1 MEQTYQYS
9 WIIPFLPLPV
19 PMLIGAGLLL
29 FPSATKS
36 LRRMWAFQSV
46 FLLSIVMIFSI
57 NLFIQQINGSS
68 IYQYVWSWII
78 NNDFSLEF
86 GYLIDPLT
94 SIMSILITT
103 IGIMVLIYSD
113 NYMSYDQ
120 GYLRF
125 FAYMSFFSTSMLGLV
140 TSSNL
145 IQIYI
150 FWELVGMCSYLL
162 IGFWFTRPVSANAC
176 QKAFV
181 TNRVGDFGLLLGI
194 LGFYWITGSFEFRDL
209 FKIFN
214 NLISNNHNEVNFLF
228 VTFCAVLLFS
238 GAVAKSAQFPLHVW
252 LPDAMEGP
260 TPISALIHAATMVA
274 AGIFLVAR
282 LIPLFIV
289 IPHIMNFISL
299 VGVITILFG
308 ATFALAQKDIK
319 RGLAYSTMSQLGYMM
334 LALGM
339 GSYRSAL
346 FHLITHAYSKALLF
360 LGSGSVIHSME
371 TLVGYSPNKSQ
382 NMVYM
387 GGLTKHI
394 PITKTAF
401 LLGTLSLCGIP
412 PLACFWSK
420 DEILNDTWLYSP
432 IFAIIAWFTAGL
444 TAFYMFR
451 IYLLTF
457 EGHLNVHFQN
467 YSGKKNTPL
476 YSISLWG
483 KEDSKRINK
492 NFRLLTLLTMKN
504 HDIFSFFSKKTYLI
518 LIDQNSRNITQPF
531 ITITHFGNKK
541 FFLYPYESDNTM
553 LFPILVLV
561 LFTLFV
567 GSLGI
572 PFNQEGLYLDI
583 LSKWLTPSI
592 NLLHQNLNNSIDWY
606 EFLKDAIFSVSIAL
620 FGIFIAFFLYKP
632 VYSSL
637 QNWDLINS
645 FVKTGPK
652 RILLDKI
659 INGIYDWS
667 YNRGYID
674 AFYARFLI
682 GGIRGLTKLTSFFD
696 RRVIDG
702 ITNGVGVLS
711 FFVGEGIKSAGS
723 GRISSYLFLYFFF
736 VAILLL
742 IYINL
747 LLFLFISFISIVF
760 SFFFLNVYD
769 NPTVGLH
776 ELRPTGIPI
785 R

>member
-1 MEQTYQYS
+1 MEQTYQYA

-19 PMLIGAGLLL
+19 PMLIGVGLIL

-46 FLLSIVMIFSI
+46 LLLSIVITFSI
-57 NLFIQQINGSS
+57 NLSIQQIYGSS
-68 IYQYVWSWII
+68 IYQYVWSWTI

-103 IGIMVLIYSD
+103 IGIMVLVYSD

-162 IGFWFTRPVSANAC
+162 IGFWFTRPVAANAC

-214 NLISNNHNEVNFLF
+214 NLISNNNNEVNFLF
-228 VTFCAVLLFS
+228 VTLCAGLLFA

-299 VGVITILFG
+299 VGIITILFG

-382 NMVYM
+382 NMVFM
-387 GGLTKHI
+387 GGLTKHV
-394 PITKTAF
+394 PITKKAF
-401 LLGTLSLCGIP
+401 LVGTLSLCGIP

-432 IFAIIAWFTAGL
+432 IFAIIPWFTAGL

-467 YSGKKNTPL
+467 YSGKKTTPL

-483 KEDSKRINK
+483 KERSKRITK
-492 NFRLLTLLTMKN
+492 NFRLLALLTMNN
-504 HDIFSFFSKKTYLI
+504 HEIASFFSKKTYR
-518 LIDQNSRNITQPF
+518 IDQNARNSTQPF
-531 ITITHFGNKK
+531 LTITHFENNKV
-541 FFLYPYESDNTM
+541 FSYPYESDNTM

-567 GSLGI
+567 GFIGI
-572 PFNQEGLYLDI
+572 PFNQEGVYLDI
-583 LSKWLTPSI
+583 LSKWLTPPI
-592 NLLHQNLNNSIDWY
+592 NLLHQNLTNSTATDWY
-606 EFLKDAIFSVSIAL
+606 ESFENALFSVSIAL
-620 FGIFIAFFLYKP
+620 FGIFIASFFYKP

-637 QNWDLINS
+637 QNWDFINS
-645 FVKTGPK
+645 FVKTGSK
-652 RILLDKI
+652 RVLLDKT

-674 AFYARFLI
+674 AFYARFFT
-682 GGIRGLTKLTSFFD
+682 GGIRGLSKLTSFFD

-711 FFVGEGIKSAGS
+711 FFVGEGIKSISG
-723 GRISSYLFLYFFF
+723 GRISSYLFFF
-736 VAILLL
+736 
-742 IYINL
+742 
-747 LLFLFISFISIVF
+747 
-760 SFFFLNVYD
+760 FFFLSILLVIYYF
-769 NPTVGLH
+769 LFW
-776 ELRPTGIPI
+776 I
-785 R
+785 

>member
-1 MEQTYQYS
+1 MEQTYQYA
-9 WIIPFLPLPV
+9 WIIPFVPLPV
-19 PMLIGAGLLL
+19 PMLIGVGLLL
-29 FPSATKS
+29 FPTATKN
-36 LRRMWAFQSV
+36 LRRMWAFSSIL
-46 FLLSIVMIFSI
+46 LLSIVMIFSI
-57 NLFIQQINGSS
+57 NLSIQQINSSS
-68 IYQYVWSWII
+68 IYQYVWSWTI

-94 SIMSILITT
+94 SIMSMLITT
-103 IGIMVLIYSD
+103 VGIMVLIYSD
-113 NYMSYDQ
+113 NYMAHDQ

-162 IGFWFTRPVSANAC
+162 IGFWFTRPLAANAC

-209 FKIFN
+209 FEILN
-214 NLISNNHNEVNFLF
+214 NFFYNNEVNSSF
-228 VTFCAVLLFS
+228 VTLCAALLFT

-282 LIPLFIV
+282 LLPLFIV
-289 IPHIMNFISL
+289 IPYIMNFISL
-299 VGVITILFG
+299 IGIITVLLG
-308 ATFALAQKDIK
+308 ATLALAQKDIK

-360 LGSGSVIHSME
+360 LGSGSIIHSME
-371 TLVGYSPNKSQ
+371 TIVGYSPDKSQ
-382 NMVYM
+382 NMVLM
-387 GGLTKHI
+387 GGLTKHV
-394 PITKTAF
+394 PITQISF

-420 DEILNDTWLYSP
+420 DEILNDSWLYST
-432 IFAIIAWFTAGL
+432 IFGIIAWTTAGL

-467 YSGKKNTPL
+467 YSGKQNTPF

-483 KEDSKRINK
+483 KGGSKRINK
-492 NFRLLTLLTMKN
+492 NFRLLRMNNSKSS
-504 HDIFSFFSKKTYLI
+504 SFFSKKTY
-518 LIDQNSRNITQPF
+518 QSNENVRKRVGPF
-531 ITITHFGNKK
+531 INIVHFENKK
-541 FFLYPYESDNTM
+541 SYSYPYESDNTM
-553 LFPILVLV
+553 LFPLFVLGI
-561 LFTLFV
+561 FTFFV

-572 PFNQEGLYLDI
+572 PFNQELDI

-592 NLLHQNLNNSIDWY
+592 NLLHQKLNDSIDWY
-606 EFLKDAIFSVSIAL
+606 EFLKDAIFSVSIAY
-620 FGIFIAFFLYKP
+620 FGIFIASFLYKP
-632 VYSSL
+632 IYSSFK
-637 QNWDLINS
+637 NFDLINL

-652 RILLDKI
+652 RSLWDKI
-659 INGIYDWS
+659 INSLYNWS
-667 YNRGYID
+667 YNRAYID
-674 AFYARFLI
+674 AFYTTSLTGAV
-682 GGIRGLTKLTSFFD
+682 RGLAQLTNFFD

-702 ITNGVGVLS
+702 ITNGVGVMS
-711 FFVGEGIKSAGS
+711 FFVGEGIKYVGG
-723 GRISSYLFLYFFF
+723 GRISSYLFFYLSCVSIFLLVFYFP
-736 VAILLL
+736 
-742 IYINL
+742 
-747 LLFLFISFISIVF
+747 VF
-760 SFFFLNVYD
+760 
-769 NPTVGLH
+769 
-776 ELRPTGIPI
+776 
-785 R
+785 

>member
-1 MEQTYQYS
+1 MEQTYQYA

-19 PMLIGAGLLL
+19 PMLIGLGLLL
-29 FPSATKS
+29 FPTATKS

-46 FLLSIVMIFSI
+46 LLLSIVMIFSM
-57 NLFIQQINGSS
+57 NLSIHQINSS
-68 IYQYVWSWII
+68 SVYQYVWSWII

-103 IGIMVLIYSD
+103 VGILVLIYSD
-113 NYMSYDQ
+113 NYMSHDH

-150 FWELVGMCSYLL
+150 FWELVGICSYLL
-162 IGFWFTRPVSANAC
+162 IGFWFTRPVAAKAC

-209 FKIFN
+209 FQIFN
-214 NLISNNHNEVNFLF
+214 NLISNNEVNFLF
-228 VTFCAVLLFS
+228 VTLCAVLLFA
-238 GAVAKSAQFPLHVW
+238 GAIAKSAQFPLHVW

-282 LIPLFIV
+282 LMPLFIV

-299 VGVITILFG
+299 IGIITVFLG
-308 ATFALAQKDIK
+308 ATLALAQKDIK

-371 TLVGYSPNKSQ
+371 TLVGYCPKKSQ
-382 NMVYM
+382 NMVLM
-387 GGLTKHI
+387 GGLTKHV
-394 PITKTAF
+394 PITKISF

-420 DEILNDTWLYSP
+420 DEILNDSWLYSP
-432 IFAIIAWFTAGL
+432 IFAIIAWSTAGL
-444 TAFYMFR
+444 TAFYMCR

-467 YSGKKNTPL
+467 YSGKKNTPF

-483 KEDSKRINK
+483 KEGSKISNK
-492 NFRLLTLLTMKN
+492 NFRLVTLLKMKN
-504 HDIFSFFSKKTYLI
+504 GRLSFFSNKVYK
-518 LIDQNSRNITQPF
+518 IDENVRNMIQPF
-531 ITITHFGNKK
+531 LSIPHFGNTKTYS
-541 FFLYPYESDNTM
+541 YPYESDNTM
-553 LFPILVLV
+553 LFPILILII
-561 LFTLFV
+561 FTLFV
-567 GSLGI
+567 GFLGI
-572 PFNQEGLYLDI
+572 PFNQDGVNLDI

-592 NLLHQNLNNSIDWY
+592 NLLHKNSNNSIDWY
-606 EFLKDAIFSVSIAL
+606 EFCKDAVFSVSIAS

-632 VYSSL
+632 VYSSF
-637 QNWDLINS
+637 QNLDLINS

-652 RILLDKI
+652 RIFYDKI
-659 INGIYDWS
+659 KNGIYDWS

-674 AFYARFLI
+674 AFYETFLT
-682 GGIRGLTKLTSFFD
+682 GGMRKLAKFAHFFD
-696 RRVIDG
+696 RRIIDG
-702 ITNGVGVLS
+702 IPNGAGLMS
-711 FFVGEGIKSAGS
+711 FFVAEVIKSVGG
-723 GRISSYLFLYFFF
+723 GRISSYLFFYFSYVSICLLSYYFF
-736 VAILLL
+736 
-742 IYINL
+742 NL
-747 LLFLFISFISIVF
+747 
-760 SFFFLNVYD
+760 
-769 NPTVGLH
+769 
-776 ELRPTGIPI
+776 
-785 R
+785 

>member
-1 MEQTYQYS
+1 MEHTYQYA
-9 WIIPFLPLPV
+9 WIIPFAPLPV
-19 PMLIGAGLLL
+19 PVLIGAGLLL
-29 FPSATKS
+29 FPRATKK

-46 FLLSIVMIFSI
+46 LLLSIAMILSI
-57 NLFIQQINGSS
+57 DMSIQQINSSS
-68 IYQYVWSWII
+68 IHQYVWSWII

-103 IGIMVLIYSD
+103 VGIMVLIYSD
-113 NYMSYDQ
+113 NYMSHDQ

-150 FWELVGMCSYLL
+150 FWELVGMSSYLL
-162 IGFWFTRPVSANAC
+162 IGFWFTRPLAANAC

-209 FKIFN
+209 FEIFN
-214 NLISNNHNEVNFLF
+214 NFIYNNEVNVLF
-228 VTFCAVLLFS
+228 VILCAVLLFA

-282 LIPLFIV
+282 LLPLFIV
-289 IPHIMNFISL
+289 IPYIMNLISL
-299 VGVITILFG
+299 IGIITVFLG
-308 ATFALAQKDIK
+308 ATLALAQKDIK

-339 GSYRSAL
+339 GSYRTAL

-371 TLVGYSPNKSQ
+371 TVVGYSPDKSQ
-382 NMVYM
+382 NMVLM
-387 GGLTKHI
+387 GGLTKYV
-394 PITKTAF
+394 PITKTSF

-420 DEILNDTWLYSP
+420 DEILNDSWLYSP

-457 EGHLNVHFQN
+457 EGHLNVHFQD
-467 YSGKKNTPL
+467 YSGKKSTL
-476 YSISLWG
+476 FYSISIWG
-483 KEDSKRINK
+483 KAYSKTINK
-492 NFRLLTLLTMKN
+492 SVRLLTLLRMNSNEMT
-504 HDIFSFFSKKTYLI
+504 SFFSKKTYR
-518 LIDQNSRNITQPF
+518 IDENVRNIIRPF
-531 ITITHFGNKK
+531 ITINHFGNKNTYS
-541 FFLYPYESDNTM
+541 YPYESDNTM
-553 LFPILVLV
+553 LFPLLVLV

-567 GSLGI
+567 GSIGI
-572 PFNQEGLYLDI
+572 SFNHERMALDI
-583 LSKWLTPSI
+583 LTKWLIPSI
-592 NLLHQNLNNSIDWY
+592 NLLHQNSNNSLDWY
-606 EFLKDAIFSVSIAL
+606 EFLKDAIFSVSIAY
-620 FGIFIAFFLYKP
+620 FGIFIALFLYKP

-637 QNWDLINS
+637 QNVDLINLFFKS
-645 FVKTGPK
+645 KVGSN
-652 RILLDKI
+652 RILWDKI
-659 INGIYDWS
+659 INVIYDWS

-674 AFYARFLI
+674 AFYTTSLT
-682 GGIRGLTKLTSFFD
+682 GGIRGLAELTHFFD

-702 ITNGVGVLS
+702 ITNGVGVMS
-711 FFVGEGIKSAGS
+711 FFVGEGIKYVGG
-723 GRISSYLFLYFFF
+723 GRISSYLFLYLSYVSIF
-736 VAILLL
+736 LL
-742 IYINL
+742 IYY
-747 LLFLFISFISIVF
+747 
-760 SFFFLNVYD
+760 FFYITF
-769 NPTVGLH
+769 
-776 ELRPTGIPI
+776 
-785 R
+785 

>member
-1 MEQTYQYS
+1 MEHTYQYA
-9 WIIPFLPLPV
+9 WIIPFAPLPV
-19 PMLIGAGLLL
+19 PVLIGAGLLL
-29 FPSATKS
+29 FPRATKK

-46 FLLSIVMIFSI
+46 LLLSIAMILSI
-57 NLFIQQINGSS
+57 DMSIQQINSSS
-68 IYQYVWSWII
+68 IHQYVWSWII

-103 IGIMVLIYSD
+103 VGIMVLIYSD
-113 NYMSYDQ
+113 NYMSHDQ

-150 FWELVGMCSYLL
+150 FWELVGMSSYLL
-162 IGFWFTRPVSANAC
+162 IGFWFTRPLAANAC

-209 FKIFN
+209 FEIFN
-214 NLISNNHNEVNFLF
+214 NLIYNNEVNVLF
-228 VTFCAVLLFS
+228 VILCAVLLFA

-282 LIPLFIV
+282 LLPLFIV
-289 IPHIMNFISL
+289 IPYIMNLISL
-299 VGVITILFG
+299 IGIITVFLG
-308 ATFALAQKDIK
+308 ATLALAQKDIK

-339 GSYRSAL
+339 GSYRTAL

-371 TLVGYSPNKSQ
+371 TVVGYSPDKSQ
-382 NMVYM
+382 NMVLM
-387 GGLTKHI
+387 GGLTKYV
-394 PITKTAF
+394 PITKTSF

-420 DEILNDTWLYSP
+420 DEILNDSWLYSP

-457 EGHLNVHFQN
+457 EGHFNVHFQD
-467 YSGKKNTPL
+467 YSGKKSTL
-476 YSISLWG
+476 FYSISIWG
-483 KEDSKRINK
+483 KAYSKTINK
-492 NFRLLTLLTMKN
+492 SVRLLTLLRMNSNEMT
-504 HDIFSFFSKKTYLI
+504 SFFSKKTYR
-518 LIDQNSRNITQPF
+518 IDENVRNIIRPF
-531 ITITHFGNKK
+531 ITINHFGNKNTYS
-541 FFLYPYESDNTM
+541 YPYESDNTM
-553 LFPILVLV
+553 LFPLLVLV

-567 GSLGI
+567 GSIGI
-572 PFNQEGLYLDI
+572 SFNHERMALDI
-583 LSKWLTPSI
+583 LTKWLIPSI
-592 NLLHQNLNNSIDWY
+592 NLLHQNSNNSLDWY
-606 EFLKDAIFSVSIAL
+606 EFLKDAIFSVSIAY
-620 FGIFIAFFLYKP
+620 FGIFIALFLYKP

-637 QNWDLINS
+637 QNVDLINLYFKS
-645 FVKTGPK
+645 KVGSN
-652 RILLDKI
+652 RILWDKI
-659 INGIYDWS
+659 INVIYDWS

-674 AFYARFLI
+674 AFYTTSLT
-682 GGIRGLTKLTSFFD
+682 GGIRGLAELTHFFD

-702 ITNGVGVLS
+702 ITNGVGVMS
-711 FFVGEGIKSAGS
+711 FFVGEGIKYVGG
-723 GRISSYLFLYFFF
+723 GRISSYLFLYLSYVSIF
-736 VAILLL
+736 LL
-742 IYINL
+742 IYY
-747 LLFLFISFISIVF
+747 
-760 SFFFLNVYD
+760 FFYITF
-769 NPTVGLH
+769 
-776 ELRPTGIPI
+776 
-785 R
+785 

>member
-1 MEQTYQYS
+1 MEQTYQYA
-9 WIIPFLPLPV
+9 WIIPFIPLPV
-19 PMLIGAGLLL
+19 PMLIGLGLLL
-29 FPSATKS
+29 FPTATKS

-46 FLLSIVMIFSI
+46 LLLSIVMIFSM
-57 NLFIQQINGSS
+57 NLSIQQINSS
-68 IYQYVWSWII
+68 SVYQYVWSWII

-103 IGIMVLIYSD
+103 VGILVLIYSD
-113 NYMSYDQ
+113 SYMSHDH

-162 IGFWFTRPVSANAC
+162 IGFWFTRPVAAKAC

-194 LGFYWITGSFEFRDL
+194 LGFYWITGSFDFRDL
-209 FKIFN
+209 FQILN
-214 NLISNNHNEVNFLF
+214 NLISNNEVNFVF
-228 VTFCAVLLFS
+228 VTLCAVLLFT

-282 LIPLFIV
+282 LMPLFIV

-299 VGVITILFG
+299 IGIITVFFG
-308 ATFALAQKDIK
+308 ATLALAQKDIK

-371 TLVGYSPNKSQ
+371 TLVGYCPKKSQ
-382 NMVYM
+382 NMVLM
-387 GGLTKHI
+387 GGLTKHV
-394 PITKTAF
+394 PITKNSF
-401 LLGTLSLCGIP
+401 FLGTLSLCGIP

-420 DEILNDTWLYSP
+420 DEILNDSWLYSP
-432 IFAIIAWFTAGL
+432 IFAIIAWSTAGL
-444 TAFYMFR
+444 TAFYMCR

-467 YSGKKNTPL
+467 YSGKRNTPL
-476 YSISLWG
+476 YSISIWG
-483 KEDSKRINK
+483 KEGSKISNK
-492 NFRLLTLLTMKN
+492 NFRLVTLLKLKN
-504 HDIFSFFSKKTYLI
+504 RRPSFFSNKVYKMDENVRNLI
-518 LIDQNSRNITQPF
+518 EPF
-531 ITITHFGNKK
+531 LSIPNFGNTKTS
-541 FFLYPYESDNTM
+541 LYPYESDNTM
-553 LFPILVLV
+553 LFPILILI
-561 LFTLFV
+561 LFTLLV
-567 GSLGI
+567 GFLGI
-572 PFNQEGLYLDI
+572 PFNQDVDI

-592 NLLHQNLNNSIDWY
+592 NLLHKNSNNSIDWY
-606 EFLKDAIFSVSIAL
+606 EFCKDAVFSVSIAS

-632 VYSSL
+632 IYSSF
-637 QNWDLINS
+637 QNLDLINS
-645 FVKTGPK
+645 FVKIGPK
-652 RILLDKI
+652 RIFSDKI
-659 INGIYDWS
+659 KNAIYDWS

-674 AFYARFLI
+674 TFYGTFLTV
-682 GGIRGLTKLTSFFD
+682 GVRKLAKITHFFD
-696 RRVIDG
+696 RRIIDG
-702 ITNGVGVLS
+702 IPNGVGFIS
-711 FFVGEGIKSAGS
+711 FFVAEVIKSVGG
-723 GRISSYLFLYFFF
+723 GRISSYLFFYFSYVSMF
-736 VAILLL
+736 LL
-742 IYINL
+742 IYY
-747 LLFLFISFISIVF
+747 
-760 SFFFLNVYD
+760 FLNL
-769 NPTVGLH
+769 NL
-776 ELRPTGIPI
+776 
-785 R
+785 

>member
-1 MEQTYQYS
+1 MEQTYQYA

-19 PMLIGAGLLL
+19 PMLIGVGLIL

-46 FLLSIVMIFSI
+46 LLLSIVITFSI
-57 NLFIQQINGSS
+57 NLSIQQIYGSS
-68 IYQYVWSWII
+68 IYQYVWSWTI

-103 IGIMVLIYSD
+103 IGIMVLVYSD

-162 IGFWFTRPVSANAC
+162 IGFWFTRPVAANAC

-214 NLISNNHNEVNFLF
+214 NLISNNNNEVNFFF
-228 VTFCAVLLFS
+228 VTLCAGLLFA

-299 VGVITILFG
+299 VGIITILFG

-382 NMVYM
+382 NMVFM
-387 GGLTKHI
+387 GGLTKHV
-394 PITKTAF
+394 PITKKAF
-401 LLGTLSLCGIP
+401 LVGTLSLCGIP

-432 IFAIIAWFTAGL
+432 IFAIIPWFTAGL

-467 YSGKKNTPL
+467 YSGKKTTPF

-483 KEDSKRINK
+483 KERSKKITK
-492 NFRLLTLLTMKN
+492 NFRLVALLTMNN
-504 HDIFSFFSKKTYLI
+504 HDIASFFSKKTYR
-518 LIDQNSRNITQPF
+518 IDQNARNSTQPF
-531 ITITHFGNKK
+531 LTITHFENNKV
-541 FFLYPYESDNTM
+541 FSYPYESDNTM

-567 GSLGI
+567 GFIGI
-572 PFNQEGLYLDI
+572 PFNQEGVYLDI
-583 LSKWLTPSI
+583 LSKWLTPPI
-592 NLLHQNLNNSIDWY
+592 NLLHQNLTNSTATDWY
-606 EFLKDAIFSVSIAL
+606 ESFENALFSVSIAL
-620 FGIFIAFFLYKP
+620 FGIFIASFFYKP

-637 QNWDLINS
+637 KNWDFINS
-645 FVKTGPK
+645 FVKTGSK
-652 RILLDKI
+652 RVLLDKT

-674 AFYARFLI
+674 AFYARFFT
-682 GGIRGLTKLTSFFD
+682 GGIRGLSKLTSFFD

-711 FFVGEGIKSAGS
+711 FFVGEGIKSISG
-723 GRISSYLFLYFFF
+723 GRISSYLFFF
-736 VAILLL
+736 
-742 IYINL
+742 
-747 LLFLFISFISIVF
+747 
-760 SFFFLNVYD
+760 FFFLSILLVIYYF
-769 NPTVGLH
+769 LFW
-776 ELRPTGIPI
+776 I
-785 R
+785 

>member
-1 MEQTYQYS
+1 MEQTYQYA
-9 WIIPFLPLPV
+9 WIIPFVPLPV
-19 PMLIGAGLLL
+19 PMLIGVGLLL
-29 FPSATKS
+29 FPTATKN
-36 LRRMWAFQSV
+36 LRRMWSFHSIL
-46 FLLSIVMIFSI
+46 LLSIVMIFSI
-57 NLFIQQINGSS
+57 DLSIQQINSSS

-78 NNDFSLEF
+78 TNDFSLEF

-103 IGIMVLIYSD
+103 VGIMVLIYSD
-113 NYMSYDQ
+113 NYMSHDQ
-120 GYLRF
+120 GYVRF

-150 FWELVGMCSYLL
+150 FWELVGICSYLL
-162 IGFWFTRPVSANAC
+162 IGFWFTRPVAANAC

-209 FKIFN
+209 FEIFN
-214 NLISNNHNEVNFLF
+214 NLIYNNEVNFLF
-228 VTFCAVLLFS
+228 VTLCGVLLFA

-252 LPDAMEGP
+252 LADAMEGP

-282 LIPLFIV
+282 LFPLFIV
-289 IPHIMNFISL
+289 IPSLMNLISL
-299 VGVITILFG
+299 VGIITVFLG
-308 ATFALAQKDIK
+308 ATLALAQKDIK

-339 GSYRSAL
+339 GSYQSAL
-346 FHLITHAYSKALLF
+346 FHLITHGYSKALLF

-371 TLVGYSPNKSQ
+371 TLVGYSPDKSQ
-382 NMVYM
+382 NMVLM
-387 GGLTKHI
+387 GGLTKHV
-394 PITKTAF
+394 PITKNAF

-420 DEILNDTWLYSP
+420 DEILHDSWLYSP
-432 IFAIIAWFTAGL
+432 LFAIIAWSTAGL

-467 YSGKKNTPL
+467 YSGKKNTPF

-483 KEDSKRINK
+483 KGDSRGINT
-492 NFRLLTLLTMKN
+492 NFRLLSLLRMNNQNASLKT
-504 HDIFSFFSKKTYLI
+504 KKTYR
-518 LIDQNSRNITQPF
+518 IDENVRNRTQPV

-541 FFLYPYESDNTM
+541 TYLYPYESDNTM
-553 LFPILVLV
+553 LFPLLLLV

-567 GSLGI
+567 GFLGI
-572 PFNQEGLYLDI
+572 PFNQKGVDLDI

-592 NLLHQNLNNSIDWY
+592 NLLHENSNNSTSWY
-606 EFLKDAIFSVSIAL
+606 EFVKDAGFSVSIAYL
-620 FGIFIAFFLYKP
+620 GIFIASFLYKP
-632 VYSSL
+632 LYSSL
-637 QNWDLINS
+637 QNLDLINS

-652 RILLDKI
+652 RTLWDKI
-659 INGIYDWS
+659 INVIYSWS

-674 AFYARFLI
+674 AFYARSLT
-682 GGIRGLTKLTSFFD
+682 GGIRGLAELTHFFD
-696 RRVIDG
+696 RRVVDG
-702 ITNGVGVLS
+702 ITNGVGVMS
-711 FFVGEGIKSAGS
+711 FFVGEGIKSVGG
-723 GRISSYLFLYFFF
+723 GRISSYLFLYLSYVSIFLF
-736 VAILLL
+736 
-742 IYINL
+742 IYSL
-747 LLFLFISFISIVF
+747 LLF
-760 SFFFLNVYD
+760 
-769 NPTVGLH
+769 
-776 ELRPTGIPI
+776 
-785 R
+785 

>member
-1 MEQTYQYS
+1 MEQTYQYA

-19 PMLIGAGLLL
+19 PMLIGLGLLL
-29 FPSATKS
+29 FPTATKN

-46 FLLSIVMIFSI
+46 LLLSIVMIFSM
-57 NLFIQQINGSS
+57 NLSIQQINSSS
-68 IYQYVWSWII
+68 IYQHVWSWII

-94 SIMSILITT
+94 SIMWTLITT
-103 IGIMVLIYSD
+103 VGIMVLAYSD
-113 NYMSYDQ
+113 NYMSHDQ

-125 FAYMSFFSTSMLGLV
+125 FAYMSFFSSSMLGLV
-140 TSSNL
+140 TSPNL

-162 IGFWFTRPVSANAC
+162 IGFWFTRPVAANAC

-209 FKIFN
+209 FEIFN
-214 NLISNNHNEVNFLF
+214 NLIYNNEVHFLF
-228 VTFCAVLLFS
+228 VTLYAVLLFA

-274 AGIFLVAR
+274 AGVFLVAR
-282 LIPLFIV
+282 LLPLFMI
-289 IPHIMNFISL
+289 IPYIMNLISL
-299 VGVITILFG
+299 IGIITVLLG
-308 ATFALAQKDIK
+308 ATLALAQKDIK

-360 LGSGSVIHSME
+360 LGSGSIIHSME
-371 TLVGYSPNKSQ
+371 TIVGYSPNKSQ
-382 NMVYM
+382 NIVLM
-387 GGLTKHI
+387 GGLTKHV

-420 DEILNDTWLYSP
+420 DEILNDSWLYSP
-432 IFAIIAWFTAGL
+432 IFAIIAWSTAGL
-444 TAFYMFR
+444 TGFYMFR

-457 EGHLNVHFQN
+457 EGHLNANFQN
-467 YSGKKNTPL
+467 YSGKKNTPF

-483 KEDSKRINK
+483 KEGSKRINK
-492 NFRLLTLLTMKN
+492 NYSLLTLLTMN
-504 HDIFSFFSKKTYLI
+504 NNESASFFSKKTYRL
-518 LIDQNSRNITQPF
+518 DENGRNMTQPF
-531 ITITHFGNKK
+531 ITITYFWNKK
-541 FFLYPYESDNTM
+541 SYLYPYESDNTM

-561 LFTLFV
+561 LFTLFI
-567 GSLGI
+567 GFLGI
-572 PFNQEGLYLDI
+572 PFNQEGVNLDI
-583 LSKWLTPSI
+583 LSKWLTPYR
-592 NLLHQNLNNSIDWY
+592 NLLHPNLNNSMDWY
-606 EFLKDAIFSVSIAL
+606 EFVKDAVFSVSIAY
-620 FGIFIAFFLYKP
+620 FGIVIASLLYKP

-637 QNWDLINS
+637 QNLDLINS

-652 RILLDKI
+652 RILSDKV
-659 INGIYDWS
+659 INGLYNWS

-674 AFYARFLI
+674 AFYTTSLT
-682 GGIRGLTKLTSFFD
+682 GGIRGLAEFTHFFD

-702 ITNGVGVLS
+702 ITNGVGIMS
-711 FFVGEGIKSAGS
+711 FFVGEGIKSVGG
-723 GRISSYLFLYFFF
+723 GRISSYLFLYLSYVSIF
-736 VAILLL
+736 IL
-742 IYINL
+742 IYYL
-747 LLFLFISFISIVF
+747 LLFESIRKIF
-760 SFFFLNVYD
+760 HF
-769 NPTVGLH
+769 
-776 ELRPTGIPI
+776 
-785 R
+785 

>member
-1 MEQTYQYS
+1 MEHISKYA
-9 WIIPFLPLPV
+9 WIIPFVPLPV
-19 PMLIGAGLLL
+19 PVLIGVGLLL
-29 FPSATKS
+29 FPRATKN

-46 FLLSIVMIFSI
+46 LLLSIAMILSI
-57 NLFIQQINGSS
+57 GLSIQQINSSS

-78 NNDFSLEF
+78 NNDFSFEF

-103 IGIMVLIYSD
+103 VGIMVLVYSD
-113 NYMSYDQ
+113 NYMSHDQ

-162 IGFWFTRPVSANAC
+162 IGFWFTRPVAANAC

-209 FKIFN
+209 FEIFN
-214 NLISNNHNEVNFLF
+214 NLIYNNEVNVLF
-228 VTFCAVLLFS
+228 VILCALLLFA

-282 LIPLFIV
+282 LLPLFIV
-289 IPHIMNFISL
+289 IPYIMHLISL
-299 VGVITILFG
+299 IGIITVFLG
-308 ATFALAQKDIK
+308 ATLALAQKDIK

-339 GSYRSAL
+339 GSYRTAL

-371 TLVGYSPNKSQ
+371 TIVGYSPDKSQ
-382 NMVYM
+382 NMVLM
-387 GGLTKHI
+387 GGLTKHV

-420 DEILNDTWLYSP
+420 DEILNDSWLYSP

-467 YSGKKNTPL
+467 YSGKKSTSF

-483 KEDSKRINK
+483 KEGSKTIK
-492 NFRLLTLLTMKN
+492 KSVHLLTLLRMNNNESTSSLKKETYRMDKNVKKMKRP
-504 HDIFSFFSKKTYLI
+504 S
-518 LIDQNSRNITQPF
+518 
-531 ITITHFGNKK
+531 ITIAHFGNKNTYS
-541 FFLYPYESDNTM
+541 YPYESDNTM
-553 LFPILVLV
+553 LFPLLVLA

-567 GSLGI
+567 GSIGI
-572 PFNQEGLYLDI
+572 PFNHEGMDLDI

-592 NLLHQNLNNSIDWY
+592 NLLHKNSENSLDWY
-606 EFLKDAIFSVSIAL
+606 EFLKDAIFSVSIGY
-620 FGIFIAFFLYKP
+620 FGIFIALFLYKP

-637 QNWDLINS
+637 QNLDLINS
-645 FVKTGPK
+645 FVKIGFK
-652 RILLDKI
+652 RIIWDKI
-659 INGIYDWS
+659 INVIYDWS

-674 AFYARFLI
+674 AFYATSLTRW
-682 GGIRGLTKLTSFFD
+682 IRGLAELTHFFD

-702 ITNGVGVLS
+702 ITNGVGVMS
-711 FFVGEGIKSAGS
+711 FFVGEGIKYVGG
-723 GRISSYLFLYFFF
+723 GRISSYLFLYLSYVSVF
-736 VAILLL
+736 LL
-742 IYINL
+742 IYY
-747 LLFLFISFISIVF
+747 LFYLF
-760 SFFFLNVYD
+760 SFY
-769 NPTVGLH
+769 
-776 ELRPTGIPI
+776 IPF
-785 R
+785 

>member
-1 MEQTYQYS
+1 MEHTYQYA
-9 WIIPFLPLPV
+9 WIIPFVPLPV
-19 PMLIGAGLLL
+19 PVLIGVGLLL
-29 FPSATKS
+29 FPRATKN
-36 LRRMWAFQSV
+36 LRRIWAFQSV
-46 FLLSIVMIFSI
+46 LLLSIAMILSI
-57 NLFIQQINGSS
+57 DLSIQQINNSS

-94 SIMSILITT
+94 SIMLILITT
-103 IGIMVLIYSD
+103 VGIMVLIYSD
-113 NYMSYDQ
+113 SYMSHDQ

-140 TSSNL
+140 ISSNL

-162 IGFWFTRPVSANAC
+162 IGFWFTRPVAANAC

-209 FKIFN
+209 FEIFN
-214 NLISNNHNEVNFLF
+214 NLIHNNEVNLLF
-228 VTFCAVLLFS
+228 VILCAILLFS

-282 LIPLFIV
+282 LLPLFIV
-289 IPHIMNFISL
+289 IPYIMNLISL
-299 VGVITILFG
+299 ISIITVFLG
-308 ATFALAQKDIK
+308 ATLALAQKDIK

-339 GSYRSAL
+339 GSYRTAL

-371 TLVGYSPNKSQ
+371 TVVGYSPDKNQ
-382 NMVYM
+382 NMVLM
-387 GGLTKHI
+387 GGLTKHV
-394 PITKTAF
+394 PITKTSF

-420 DEILNDTWLYSP
+420 DEILNDSWLYSP
-432 IFAIIAWFTAGL
+432 IFAIIAWSTAGL

-467 YSGKKNTPL
+467 YSNKKSIQFYL
-476 YSISLWG
+476 ISLWG
-483 KEDSKRINK
+483 KGGSKTINKSVRLLNLLRINS
-492 NFRLLTLLTMKN
+492 NEST
-504 HDIFSFFSKKTYLI
+504 SFFSKKT
-518 LIDQNSRNITQPF
+518 DENVRKMTRPF
-531 ITITHFGNKK
+531 ITITHFGNKNTYS
-541 FFLYPYESDNTM
+541 YPYESDNTM
-553 LFPILVLV
+553 LFPLLLLV

-567 GSLGI
+567 GSVGI
-572 PFNQEGLYLDI
+572 PFNQEGMDLDI

-592 NLLHQNLNNSIDWY
+592 NLLHQNSKNSLDWD
-606 EFLKDAIFSVSIAL
+606 EFLKDAIFSVSIVYS
-620 FGIFIAFFLYKP
+620 GIFIAFFLYKP

-637 QNWDLINS
+637 QNLDLINS
-645 FVKTGPK
+645 FIFFKKGSK
-652 RILLDKI
+652 RILWDKI
-659 INGIYDWS
+659 INAIYDWS

-674 AFYARFLI
+674 TFYATFLT
-682 GGIRGLTKLTSFFD
+682 GGIRGLAELTQFFD
-696 RRVIDG
+696 RHIIDG
-702 ITNGVGVLS
+702 ITNGVGVMSLQ
-711 FFVGEGIKSAGS
+711 GK
-723 GRISSYLFLYFFF
+723 ISL
-736 VAILLL
+736 VK
-742 IYINL
+742 
-747 LLFLFISFISIVF
+747 
-760 SFFFLNVYD
+760 
-769 NPTVGLH
+769 
-776 ELRPTGIPI
+776 
-785 R
+785 